1 MGDSSS
7 TPEGLGKLFATNTL
21 ASYVLTCLVQP
32 TPKRVVYL
40 SSQLHQGG
48 DASLRNLKHCGYG
61 DSKLHNTMM
70 A

>member
-1 MGDSSS
+1 MGDSSK
-7 TPEGLGKLFATNTL
+7 TDEGLGKLFATNTL
-21 ASYVLTCLVQP
+21 APYMLTCLVQR
-32 TPKRVVYL
+32 PKRLVFL

-48 DASLRNLKHCGYG
+48 DSSLRNLKSCGYG